1 MTKGRPTRDLIQL
14 LRPQQYV
21 KNSFVLVGLLFSG
34 DWHRDIVL
42 LAMTAFCSFCLTS
55 SAVYVFN
62 DMLDVNADREHPTK
76 RNRPL
81 ARQAISLST
90 ARLIALGL
98 AIGGALLAAKISAA
112 AVAIIVVY
120 LCINVG
126 YSFRWKHVVIL
137 DVFVIAFGF
146 MLRIFM
152 GTTGLGISPSHWLL
166 LCGFM
171 LTLFLGFA
179 KRRAELLILERSRV
193 TDRQTMR
200 KVLDD
205 YTPQLLEQFL
215 GITAACTIITYSLYT
230 VNPDTVLR
238 FGTNALIYSVPLVA
252 YGIFRYVFIV
262 HRRGLGND
270 TSRDLLSDSHLLV
283 TVACWVSVVVYL
295 VARF

>member
-1 MTKGRPTRDLIQL
+1 MTKGIRDLIQL

-21 KNSFVLVGLLFSG
+21 KNSFVLLGLLFNG
-34 DWHRDIVL
+34 DWSREIVL
-42 LAMTAFCSFCLTS
+42 LAVMAFCSFCLTS

-62 DMLDVNADREHPTK
+62 DVLDVNADREHPTK

-90 ARLIALGL
+90 ARMTSFGL
-98 AIGGALLAAKISAA
+98 ALGGALLASQISAT
-112 AVAIIVVY
+112 AVGIIVAY

-126 YSFRWKHVVIL
+126 YSFSWKHVVIL
-137 DVFVIAFGF
+137 DVFVIAMGF

-179 KRRAELLILERSRV
+179 KRRAELLVLEQAGI

-205 YTPQLLEQFL
+205 YTPKLIEQFL
-215 GITAACTIITYSLYT
+215 GITAACAIISYSLYT
-230 VNPDTVLR
+230 VNPDTVER
-238 FGTNALIYSVPLVA
+238 FGTDALIYSVPLVV
-252 YGIFRYVFIV
+252 YGVFRYVFIV
-262 HRRGLGND
+262 YQRGLGND
-270 TSRDLLSDSHLLV
+270 TSRDLLSDRHLLV
-283 TVACWVSVVVYL
+283 TVACWVSLVVYL
-295 VARF
+295 VSRF

>member
-1 MTKGRPTRDLIQL
+1 MIKSQGLRDVIQL

-21 KNSFVLVGLLFSG
+21 KNLFVLVGLLFNG
-34 DWHRDIVL
+34 NWNADIVL
-42 LAMTAFCSFCLTS
+42 LAVTAFCSFCLAS

-62 DMLDVNADREHPTK
+62 DILDVNADREHPTK

-81 ARQAISLST
+81 PRSVMSLST

-98 AIGGALLAAKISAA
+98 ALGAGLLASLISAA
-112 AVAIIVVY
+112 AVAIIAVY
-120 LCINVG
+120 IGVNLG
-126 YSFRWKHVVIL
+126 YSFRMKHVVIL

-152 GTTGLGISPSHWLL
+152 GTTGIGILPSHWLL

-179 KRRAELLILERSRV
+179 KRRAELLVLEQTGI
-193 TDRQTMR
+193 TDRQTLR

-205 YTPQLLEQFL
+205 YTPQLIEQFL
-215 GITAACTIITYSLYT
+215 GVTAACTIITYSLYT
-230 VNPDTVLR
+230 VNPDTVQR
-238 FGTNALIYSVPLVA
+238 FGTSALIFSVPLVV
-252 YGIFRYVFIV
+252 YGIFRYLFIV
-262 HRRGLGND
+262 HQHGLGND

-283 TVACWVSVVVYL
+283 TVVVWVSLVVYL